1 MKGFNKIPLLRGI
14 LEDMGLKDA
23 AAAVGELMP
32 YNCDYSHLISK
43 SARGRVPIP
52 HLGIGPGQEVSAM
65 GPLQDGVH
73 YIYVL
78 KLENKVDG
86 KQVVDALTGL
96 PIYNWYV
103 GEAKNPITR
112 LLQHKIGRLYVTS
125 AGLDTIKKLYTEPF
139 DKGAVEKFM
148 SRKMRLSDIFSPNSD
163 GPAAGGGPNQ
173 MSADYTE
180 GNSHIRCG
188 AAWTTLH
195 KPIEMVHLEP
205 IERSDGESK
214 ESFRRRFLGV
224 EVSIYKDVEEKYG
237 KDHARG
243 GNRCNILK
251 SDPHSPYPSGASN
264 SYYSDKIKSKPEFEI
279 INYMDSMEAADLE
292 VIDAAWWL
300 KGKVIDIFEEAH
312 PDFGSKIS
320 DAKNIIKEE
329 REKER
334 AAEERRKIT
343 EIEKF
348 LVEANG
354 DRVLAAKLMGVK
366 YQSLAH
372 YADKFGLNPE
382 DYRDTK
388 KDEERK
394 KIIIDTLIANN
405 GNVKETSRK
414 IKRPGIT
421 LRIEMRTLGINIDE
435 IKKRVEDA
443 ESSSILNALKS
454 SHSIAE
460 AARMINMHSAT
471 FATKMKKYKFD
482 KSDLLY
488 NEQPVS
494 AEDVVAA
501 LYELNGDVNA
511 VAKKLNRTESGIR
524 AVVRRNN
531 IDLYEISG
539 KARRISYRDLDFDSS
554 REEFI
559 RILEENFGNKSAMA
573 RALSTNDRGLSARLE
588 YYGVD
593 ILGYMPKSLTPDE
606 IRNKIDI
613 ALINNGG
620 IATTT
625 ARELGISSSTLNR
638 YMMDLEMKLLSVYR
652 REFQD
657 KTVRDIKDAVS
668 MFDGNKN
675 KAAEHLG
682 LTIANLYKILEKWDV
697 TEPMLSDLA

>member
-1 MKGFNKIPLLRGI
+1 MKRFHKIPLLRSI
-14 LEDMGLKDA
+14 LKEMGLEDA
-23 AAAVGELMP
+23 AAAVSELMP
-32 YNCDYSHLISK
+32 YGGNSTPPISK
-43 SARGRVPIP
+43 SARGRAPIP
-52 HLGIGPGQEVSAM
+52 HLGVGPGQEVSAM

-86 KQVVDALTGL
+86 EQVVDALTGS

-112 LLQHKIGRLYVTS
+112 FMQHKIGRLYVS
-125 AGLDTIKKLYTEPF
+125 PGGLGAIKRLYTEPF
-139 DKGAVEKFM
+139 DKDAVEKFM
-148 SRKMRLSDIFSPNSD
+148 SRKMRLSDIFSPNSGEAKPID
-163 GPAAGGGPNQ
+163 DSTQ

-195 KPIEMVHLEP
+195 RPIEMVHLEP
-205 IERSDGESK
+205 IEREGGESK
-214 ESFRRRFLGV
+214 ESFRERFLMT

-251 SDPHSPYPSGASN
+251 SDPLSPYPSGASN
-264 SYYSDKIKSKPEFEI
+264 GYYSDKIKSKPEFEI
-279 INYMDSMEAADLE
+279 INYMDSMESADSE

-300 KGKVIDIFEEAH
+300 KSKVIDIFEEAH

-320 DAKNIIKEE
+320 DAKNIIKEDRKRK
-329 REKER
+329 REE
-334 AAEERRKIT
+334 EERGKVI

-348 LVEANG
+348 LSEANG

-372 YADKFGLNPE
+372 YTDKFGLNLE
-382 DYRDTK
+382 DYRDAE

-405 GNVKETSRK
+405 GNEKETSRK
-414 IKRPGIT
+414 IKRPGIK
-421 LRIEMRTLGINIDE
+421 LRTEMNTLGIDIDE
-435 IKKRVEDA
+435 IRNKVEEI
-443 ESSSILNALKS
+443 ESNSILNALNS
-454 SHSIAE
+454 SCSIAE
-460 AARMINMHSAT
+460 AARVIGMHPAT
-471 FATKMKKYKFD
+471 FAAKMKKYRFD
-482 KSDLLY
+482 KSSLLCG
-488 NEQPVS
+488 EDPVS
-494 AEDVVAA
+494 ADDVISA

-511 VAKKLNRTESGIR
+511 VAEKLNRTEGAIR
-524 AVVRRNN
+524 SIVRRND

-539 KARRISYRDLDFDSS
+539 KTRRISYRDLDFDAGKK
-554 REEFI
+554 EFI

-573 RALSTNDRGLSARLE
+573 RALSTNDRGLNARLE

-593 ILGYMPKSLTPDE
+593 ISGYMPKALTPDE
-606 IRNKIDI
+606 IRSKIDI
-613 ALINNGG
+613 ALTNNGG

-625 ARELGISSSTLNR
+625 ARELDVSTTTLDR
-638 YMMDLEMKLLSVYR
+638 YMTDLGMRPLSAYR

-657 KTVRDIKDAVS
+657 KMVKDIKDAVLT
-668 MFDGNKN
+668 FGGNKG

-682 LTIANLYKILEKWDV
+682 ISMANLYKILEKWDV
-697 TEPMLSDLA
+697 TGQASPDLI